1 MEKNY
6 SIMCGINGI
15 VDFKNNLNKIDIR
28 NIINNFNKS
37 ISHRGPDG
45 NGCEVIDNIGLGH
58 TRLSIIDLSKN
69 GKQPMYDKNNN
80 VIISYNG
87 EVYNFLDLKNQYL
100 TNDIFFSNSDTEVIL
115 KLYSSL
121 GIEKLIKEINGM
133 YAFCILDRNKKKI
146 FLSRDKIGKKPLY
159 YYFDDEYVIWSSEL
173 KSFKYS
179 PIKNR
184 LSINDEAIRNYF
196 DVGYIPAPLSIF
208 KNVYKL
214 LPGETIEIDLNRK
227 TKKNF
232 FFEIKNESYNCNL
245 ENINNLEKTLEDAV
259 KIRTISDVPYGVF
272 LSSGIDSSLV
282 ASILAKIKNTK
293 ISSFSIGLKN
303 NYLDESRLSK
313 KIAQNL
319 GLDHNELIINETDLI
334 NTIPRMIDTYSEPFA
349 DSSQIPTYILS
360 EFSRKKI
367 TVALSGDGGDEI
379 FGGYNRYLYF
389 QKYNYLLRLIF
400 ILNKINILNSPIL
413 KTVTEKIKKKFP
425 LKESVYKFDSLSQMK
440 NIQDYYKKMVIQSN
454 AVNKIYKNNVD
465 YNIFYLKGPID
476 NNYLKMMQI
485 KDINNYLPDDILT
498 KVDRA
503 SMAHGLE
510 VRCPLLDKRLHKFVG
525 IDNNLKIS
533 NNNGKFLLRKILS
546 KYLDINLI
554 SKKKMGFAIP
564 LHRWLSCELYELGSD
579 LFNSSLLKYD
589 NILDQSEILNLWEL
603 NKKGNTHFSF
613 LLWSIIIYLQWKDSW
628 QK

>member
-1 MEKNY
+1 M
-6 SIMCGINGI
+6 
-15 VDFKNNLNKIDIR
+15 
-28 NIINNFNKS
+28 
-37 ISHRGPDG
+37 
-45 NGCEVIDNIGLGH
+45 
-58 TRLSIIDLSKN
+58 
-69 GKQPMYDKNNN
+69 
-80 VIISYNG
+80 
-87 EVYNFLDLKNQYL
+87 
-100 TNDIFFSNSDTEVIL
+100 
-115 KLYSSL
+115 
-121 GIEKLIKEINGM
+121 
-133 YAFCILDRNKKKI
+133 
-146 FLSRDKIGKKPLY
+146 
-159 YYFDDEYVIWSSEL
+159 
-173 KSFKYS
+173 
-179 PIKNR
+179 
-184 LSINDEAIRNYF
+184 
-196 DVGYIPAPLSIF
+196 
-208 KNVYKL
+208 
-214 LPGETIEIDLNRK
+214 
-227 TKKNF
+227 
-232 FFEIKNESYNCNL
+232 
-245 ENINNLEKTLEDAV
+245 
-259 KIRTISDVPYGVF
+259 
-272 LSSGIDSSLV
+272 V

-525 IDNNLKIS
+525 IDNNLKIK

>member
-80 VIISYNG
+80 VLISYNG

-214 LPGETIEIDLNRK
+214 LPGETIEIDLNKK